1 MHKAFYP
8 RLAAQN
14 CIKNGKFYFPY
25 LLTVVISS
33 AAFYINLALA
43 QTGSLPALQRY
54 FYLSMFMTIGT
65 FVLGLFFIIFLIYT
79 NSFLMKRRGKEL
91 ALYNILGMGKGN
103 IGVVLCYE
111 TLYTWLIGAGGG
123 ILLGMLLQRLITMLV
138 TRMLRID
145 VKYEFFISVYGIAVT
160 AIFFG
165 AVLFV
170 TLLLNLGRL
179 HVQKPVEL
187 LRQGNVGER
196 EPRTRWLLT
205 ILGLL
210 SLGGGYAI
218 ALTTHNSI
226 QAIGLYFVAVFLV
239 IIGTYCLFSAVSV
252 AVLKALRK
260 NKGFFYRT
268 GNFIGVSGMLHRMNR
283 NAVGLANICIL
294 STMVLVMISA
304 TLALFLGTEDA
315 IATRYPGDL
324 NAEVWYW
331 TDRPFDTDRA
341 EQKLTEALEEQGATV
356 IGSLSYSTTNRP
368 AAFDGSSFIIQDDV
382 YDTGSDRILILLA
395 AEDYNKLSGQK
406 VSLAKD
412 QLLISGSDSLV
423 GDVRFVFRGESGE
436 QVMRFSAAP
445 TAEAFSLS
453 SGDVYLGMVDYI
465 ILPDPDT
472 LKEFE
477 NNCARALG
485 EDEAFLSWYCEI
497 NTDGSDEEKA
507 EWGAAISDPDN
518 CGLAGDDSI
527 QWELFRMDTQAEN
540 RQDFYTMNGGFFF
553 LGVFLGF
560 VFLMAT
566 VLIIYYKQIS
576 EGYED
581 RERFRIMRQV
591 GLEKREI
598 RRSINVQI
606 LIVFFAP
613 LVVAGVH
620 VAFDFNLVRLMLILF
635 GLKNAALTAWCTL
648 GTFLVFALIY
658 ALVYLLTAR
667 VYYRIVSGESRE

>member
-1 MHKAFYP
+1 MSKAFYP

-43 QTGSLPALQRY
+43 QTGSLPELKRY
-54 FYLSMFMTIGT
+54 FYLSMFMTVGT

-103 IGVVLCYE
+103 IGLVLSFE

-165 AVLFV
+165 ALLFV

-226 QAIGLYFVAVFLV
+226 QAIGVYFVAVFLV

-304 TLALFLGTEDA
+304 TLALFLGT
-315 IATRYPGDL
+315 
-324 NAEVWYW
+324 
-331 TDRPFDTDRA
+331 
-341 EQKLTEALEEQGATV
+341 
-356 IGSLSYSTTNRP
+356 
-368 AAFDGSSFIIQDDV
+368 
-382 YDTGSDRILILLA
+382 
-395 AEDYNKLSGQK
+395 
-406 VSLAKD
+406 
-412 QLLISGSDSLV
+412 
-423 GDVRFVFRGESGE
+423 
-436 QVMRFSAAP
+436 
-445 TAEAFSLS
+445 
-453 SGDVYLGMVDYI
+453 
-465 ILPDPDT
+465 
-472 LKEFE
+472 
-477 NNCARALG
+477 
-485 EDEAFLSWYCEI
+485 
-497 NTDGSDEEKA
+497 
-507 EWGAAISDPDN
+507 
-518 CGLAGDDSI
+518 
-527 QWELFRMDTQAEN
+527 
-540 RQDFYTMNGGFFF
+540 
-553 LGVFLGF
+553 
-560 VFLMAT
+560 
-566 VLIIYYKQIS
+566 
-576 EGYED
+576 
-581 RERFRIMRQV
+581 
-591 GLEKREI
+591 
-598 RRSINVQI
+598 
-606 LIVFFAP
+606 
-613 LVVAGVH
+613 
-620 VAFDFNLVRLMLILF
+620 
-635 GLKNAALTAWCTL
+635 
-648 GTFLVFALIY
+648 
-658 ALVYLLTAR
+658 
-667 VYYRIVSGESRE
+667 

>member
-1 MHKAFYP
+1 MSKAFYP

-43 QTGSLPALQRY
+43 QTGSLPELQRY
-54 FYLSMFMTIGT
+54 FYLSMFMTVGT

-103 IGVVLCYE
+103 IGLVLSFE

-165 AVLFV
+165 ALLFV

-226 QAIGLYFVAVFLV
+226 QAIGVYFVAVFLV

-331 TDRPFDTDRA
+331 TDRPFDTNRA
-341 EQKLTEALEEQGATV
+341 EQKLTEALKEQGATV
-356 IGSLSYSTTNRP
+356 TGSLSYSTTDRP

-382 YDTGSDRILILLA
+382 YNTGSDRILILLT

-412 QLLISGSDSLV
+412 QLLISGRDSLV

-507 EWGAAISDPDN
+507 AWSAAVSDPDN

-527 QWELFRMDTQAEN
+527 QWQLFRMDTQAEN

-667 VYYRIVSGESRE
+667 VYYRIVSGESRD

>member
-1 MHKAFYP
+1 MSKAFYP

-43 QTGSLPALQRY
+43 QTGSLPELKRY

-103 IGVVLCYE
+103 IGLVLCFE
-111 TLYTWLIGAGGG
+111 TLYTWLIGTGGG
-123 ILLGMLLQRLITMLV
+123 ILLGILLQRLITMLV
-138 TRMLRID
+138 TKMLRID

-165 AVLFV
+165 ALLFV

-226 QAIGLYFVAVFLV
+226 QAIGVYFVAVFLV

-341 EQKLTEALEEQGATV
+341 EQKLTEALKEQGATV
-356 IGSLSYSTTNRP
+356 TGSLSYSTTNRP
-368 AAFDGSSFIIQDDV
+368 AGFDGSSFIIQDDV
-382 YDTGSDRILILLA
+382 YDTGSDRILILLT

-412 QLLISGSDSLV
+412 QMLISGSDSLV

-507 EWGAAISDPDN
+507 AWSAAISDPDN

-527 QWELFRMDTQAEN
+527 QWQLFRMDSQAEN

-635 GLKNAALTAWCTL
+635 GLKNAALTAWCTV

-667 VYYRIVSGESRE
+667 VYYRIVSGESRD

>member
-1 MHKAFYP
+1 MSKAFYP

-43 QTGSLPALQRY
+43 QTGSLPELKRY
-54 FYLSMFMTIGT
+54 FYLSMFMTVGT

-103 IGVVLCYE
+103 IGLVLSFE

-165 AVLFV
+165 ALLFV

-226 QAIGLYFVAVFLV
+226 QAIGVYFVAVFLV

-341 EQKLTEALEEQGATV
+341 EQKLTEALKEQGATV
-356 IGSLSYSTTNRP
+356 TGSLSYSTTNRP
-368 AAFDGSSFIIQDDV
+368 AGFDGSSFIIQDDV
-382 YDTGSDRILILLA
+382 YDTGSDRILIPLT

-412 QLLISGSDSLV
+412 QLLISGRDSLV

-507 EWGAAISDPDN
+507 AWSAAVSDPDN

-527 QWELFRMDTQAEN
+527 QWQLFRMDTQAEN

-620 VAFDFNLVRLMLILF
+620 VAFDFNLVRLMLVLF
-635 GLKNAALTAWCTL
+635 GLSNTALTAWCTV
-648 GTFLVFALIY
+648 GTFLAFALIY

-667 VYYRIVSGESRE
+667 VYYRIVSGESRD

>member
-1 MHKAFYP
+1 MSKAFYP

-43 QTGSLPALQRY
+43 QTGSLPELKRY
-54 FYLSMFMTIGT
+54 FYLSMFMTVGT

-103 IGVVLCYE
+103 IGLVLSFE
-111 TLYTWLIGAGGG
+111 TLYTWLIGTGGG
-123 ILLGMLLQRLITMLV
+123 ILLGILLQRLITMLV

-165 AVLFV
+165 ALLFV

-226 QAIGLYFVAVFLV
+226 QAIGVYFVAVFLV

-341 EQKLTEALEEQGATV
+341 EQKLTEALKEQGATV
-356 IGSLSYSTTNRP
+356 TGSLSYSTTNRP
-368 AAFDGSSFIIQDDV
+368 AGFDGSSFIIQDDV
-382 YDTGSDRILILLA
+382 YDTGSDRILILLT

-477 NNCARALG
+477 NNCVRALG

-507 EWGAAISDPDN
+507 AWSAAISDPDN

-527 QWELFRMDTQAEN
+527 QWQLFRMDSQAEN

-667 VYYRIVSGESRE
+667 VYYRIVSGESRD

>member
-1 MHKAFYP
+1 MSKAFYP

-43 QTGSLPALQRY
+43 QTGSLPELKRY
-54 FYLSMFMTIGT
+54 FYLSMFMTVGT

-103 IGVVLCYE
+103 IGLVLSFE

-138 TRMLRID
+138 TKMLRID

-165 AVLFV
+165 ALLFV

-205 ILGLL
+205 VLGLL

-226 QAIGLYFVAVFLV
+226 QAIGVYFVAVFLV

-315 IATRYPGDL
+315 ITTRYPGDL
-324 NAEVWYW
+324 NAEFWYW

-341 EQKLTEALEEQGATV
+341 EQKLTEALKEQGATV
-356 IGSLSYSTTNRP
+356 TGSLSYSTTDRP
-368 AAFDGSSFIIQDDV
+368 AGFDGSSFIIQDDV

-507 EWGAAISDPDN
+507 AWSAAVSDPDN

-527 QWELFRMDTQAEN
+527 QWQLFRMDTQAEN

-667 VYYRIVSGESRE
+667 VYYRIVSGESRD

>member
-1 MHKAFYP
+1 MSKAFYP

-43 QTGSLPALQRY
+43 QTGSLPELKRY

-103 IGVVLCYE
+103 IGLVLSFE
-111 TLYTWLIGAGGG
+111 TLYTWLIGTGGG

-226 QAIGLYFVAVFLV
+226 QAIGVYFVAVFLV

-341 EQKLTEALEEQGATV
+341 EQKLTEALKEQGATV
-356 IGSLSYSTTNRP
+356 TGSLSYSTTNRP

-382 YDTGSDRILILLA
+382 YDTGSDRILILLT

-507 EWGAAISDPDN
+507 AWSAAVSDPDN

-527 QWELFRMDTQAEN
+527 QWQRFRMDTQAEN

-606 LIVFFAP
+606 LVVFFAP

-667 VYYRIVSGESRE
+667 VYYRIVSGESRD

>member
-1 MHKAFYP
+1 MSKAFYP

-43 QTGSLPALQRY
+43 QTGSLPELKRY
-54 FYLSMFMTIGT
+54 FYLSMFMTVGT

-103 IGVVLCYE
+103 IGLVLSFE

-165 AVLFV
+165 ALLFV

-205 ILGLL
+205 ILGVL

-226 QAIGLYFVAVFLV
+226 QAIGVYFVAVFLV

-341 EQKLTEALEEQGATV
+341 EQKLTEALKEQGATV
-356 IGSLSYSTTNRP
+356 TGSLSYSTTDRP

-477 NNCARALG
+477 NNCVRALG

-507 EWGAAISDPDN
+507 AWSAAISDPDN

-527 QWELFRMDTQAEN
+527 QWQRFRMDSQAEN

-635 GLKNAALTAWCTL
+635 GLNNAALTAWCTL

-667 VYYRIVSGESRE
+667 VYYRIVSGESRD

>member
-1 MHKAFYP
+1 MSKAFYP

-54 FYLSMFMTIGT
+54 FYLSMFMTVGT

-103 IGVVLCYE
+103 IGLVLSFE

-123 ILLGMLLQRLITMLV
+123 ILLGILLQRLITMLV

-165 AVLFV
+165 ALLFV

-341 EQKLTEALEEQGATV
+341 EQKLTEALKEQGATV
-356 IGSLSYSTTNRP
+356 TSSLSYSTTNRP
-368 AAFDGSSFIIQDDV
+368 AGFDGSSFIIQDDV

-412 QLLISGSDSLV
+412 QMLISGSDSLV

-507 EWGAAISDPDN
+507 AWSAAISDPDN

-527 QWELFRMDTQAEN
+527 QWQLFRMDTQAEN

-635 GLKNAALTAWCTL
+635 GLNNAALTAWCTL

-667 VYYRIVSGESRE
+667 VYYRIVSGESRD

>member
-1 MHKAFYP
+1 MSKSFYP

-25 LLTVVISS
+25 LLTVIFSS

-43 QTGSLPALQRY
+43 QTGSLPELQRY

-103 IGVVLCYE
+103 IGVVLSYE
-111 TLYTWLIGAGGG
+111 TLYTWLIGVGGG
-123 ILLGMLLQRLITMLV
+123 LLLGMLLQRLITMLV
-138 TRMLRID
+138 TKMLRID

-160 AIFFG
+160 ALFFG
-165 AVLFV
+165 AVLVV

-179 HVQKPVEL
+179 HMQKPVEL
-187 LRQGNVGER
+187 LRQGNMGER
-196 EPRTRWLLT
+196 QPRTRWLLT
-205 ILGLL
+205 AVGVL
-210 SLGGGYAI
+210 SLGGGYYIAI
-218 ALTTHNSI
+218 STHNSV
-226 QAIGLYFVAVFLV
+226 QAIGVYFVAVFLV

-252 AVLKALRK
+252 VILKALRK
-260 NKGFFYRT
+260 NKGFYYRT

-315 IATRYPGDL
+315 ITTRYPGDL

-331 TDRPFDTDRA
+331 TDQPFDTYKA
-341 EQKLTEALEEQGATV
+341 ERKLREALEEQGAAVT
-356 IGSLSYSTTNRP
+356 GSLSYTTTNQP
-368 AAFDGSSFIIQDDV
+368 AAFDGSSFLIQDDV
-382 YDTGSDRILILLA
+382 YNVSGDRILVLLT
-395 AEDYNKLSGQK
+395 AEDYNKLSGQN
-406 VSLAKD
+406 VSLAKE
-412 QLLISGSDSLV
+412 QILISGSDSIE
-423 GDVRFVFRGESGE
+423 GEVRFVFRGGSGE
-436 QVMRFSAAP
+436 RVMSFTAAP
-445 TAEAFSLS
+445 TAEKFSMS

-465 ILPDPDT
+465 ILPDMDT
-472 LKEFE
+472 LKELE
-477 NNCARALG
+477 NNCAFALG
-485 EDEAFLSWYCEI
+485 EDEAILSWSCHI
-497 NTDGSDEEKA
+497 NTEGSDREIA
-507 EWGAAISDPDN
+507 QWGQQISDPDL
-518 CGLAGDDSI
+518 CGFSGDSI
-527 QWELFRMDTQAEN
+527 RWELFRVDTQAEN

-553 LGVFLGF
+553 LGVFLGII
-560 VFLMAT
+560 FLMAT

-635 GLKNAALTAWCTL
+635 GLNNAALTAWCTV
-648 GTFLVFALIY
+648 GSFLAFALIY

-667 VYYRIVSGESRE
+667 VYYRIVSGESRD

>member
-1 MHKAFYP
+1 MSKAFYP

-43 QTGSLPALQRY
+43 QTGSLPELKRY
-54 FYLSMFMTIGT
+54 FYLSMFMTVGT

-103 IGVVLCYE
+103 IGLVLSFE

-165 AVLFV
+165 ALLFV

-205 ILGLL
+205 ILGVL

-226 QAIGLYFVAVFLV
+226 QAIGVYFVAVFLV

-341 EQKLTEALEEQGATV
+341 EQKLTEALKEQGATV
-356 IGSLSYSTTNRP
+356 TGSLSYSTTDRP

-507 EWGAAISDPDN
+507 AWSAAISDPDN

-527 QWELFRMDTQAEN
+527 QWQRFRMDSQAEN

-667 VYYRIVSGESRE
+667 VYYRIVSGESRD

>member
-1 MHKAFYP
+1 MSKAFYP

-43 QTGSLPALQRY
+43 QTGSLPELKRY
-54 FYLSMFMTIGT
+54 FYLSMFMTVGT

-103 IGVVLCYE
+103 IGLVLSFE

-123 ILLGMLLQRLITMLV
+123 ILLGILLQRLITMLV
-138 TRMLRID
+138 TKMLRID

-165 AVLFV
+165 ALLFV

-341 EQKLTEALEEQGATV
+341 EQKLTEALKEQGATV
-356 IGSLSYSTTNRP
+356 TGSLSYSTTNRP
-368 AAFDGSSFIIQDDV
+368 AGFDGSSFIIQDDV
-382 YDTGSDRILILLA
+382 YDTGSDRILIPLT

-412 QLLISGSDSLV
+412 QLLISGRDSLV

-507 EWGAAISDPDN
+507 AWSAAVSDPDN

-527 QWELFRMDTQAEN
+527 QWQLFRMDTQAEN

-667 VYYRIVSGESRE
+667 VYYRIVSGESRD

>member
-1 MHKAFYP
+1 MSKAFYP

-43 QTGSLPALQRY
+43 QTGSLPELKRY
-54 FYLSMFMTIGT
+54 FYLSMFMTVGT

-103 IGVVLCYE
+103 IGLVLSFE

-165 AVLFV
+165 ALLFV

-226 QAIGLYFVAVFLV
+226 QAIGVYFVAVFLV

-341 EQKLTEALEEQGATV
+341 EQKLTEALKEQGATV
-356 IGSLSYSTTNRP
+356 TGSLSYSTTNRP

-382 YDTGSDRILILLA
+382 YDTGSDRILILLT

-507 EWGAAISDPDN
+507 AWSAAISAPDN

-527 QWELFRMDTQAEN
+527 QWQLFRMDTQAEN

-635 GLKNAALTAWCTL
+635 GLNNAALTAWCTV
-648 GTFLVFALIY
+648 GTFLAFALIY

-667 VYYRIVSGESRE
+667 VYYRIVSGESRD

>member
-1 MHKAFYP
+1 MSKSFYP

-25 LLTVVISS
+25 LLTVIISS

-43 QTGSLPALQRY
+43 QTGSLPELKRY

-91 ALYNILGMGKGN
+91 ALYNILGMGKRN
-103 IGVVLCYE
+103 IGVVLSFE

-123 ILLGMLLQRLITMLV
+123 ILLGILLQRLITMLV
-138 TRMLRID
+138 TKMLRID
-145 VKYEFFISVYGIAVT
+145 VKYEFFISVYGILVT

-187 LRQGNVGER
+187 LRQGNMGER
-196 EPRTRWLLT
+196 QPKTRWLLT
-205 ILGLL
+205 AVGVL
-210 SLGGGYAI
+210 SLGGGYYI

-226 QAIGLYFVAVFLV
+226 QAIGVYFVAVFLV

-315 IATRYPGDL
+315 ITARYPGDV

-331 TDRPFDTDRA
+331 TDRPFDTQKA
-341 EQKLTEALEEQGATV
+341 EEKLTKALEKQGAVVTDC
-356 IGSLSYSTTNRP
+356 LSYTRTEQC
-368 AAFDGSSFIIQDDV
+368 AALEGSCFIIQDDV
-382 YDTGSDRILILLA
+382 YNTGGDRILILLT
-395 AEDYNKLSGQK
+395 AEDYGKLSGQN

-412 QLLISGSDSLV
+412 QLLLSGSDSLV

-436 QVMRFSAAP
+436 KIMSFSAAP
-445 TAEAFSLS
+445 TAEPFRIS

-465 ILPDPDT
+465 ILPDLDT
-472 LKEFE
+472 LKLFE
-477 NNCARALG
+477 DNCAEALG
-485 EDEAFLSWYCEI
+485 EDSTTLTWDCHI
-497 NTDGSDEEKA
+497 NTQGSDGEKA
-507 EWGAAISDPDN
+507 AWAVALSEPEFSGFS
-518 CGLAGDDSI
+518 GDDSI
-527 QWELFRMDTQAEN
+527 QWELFRVDSQAEN

-553 LGVFLGF
+553 LGVFLGI

-620 VAFDFNLVRLMLILF
+620 VAFDFNLVRLMLVLF
-635 GLKNAALTAWCTL
+635 GLSNTALTAWCTV
-648 GTFLVFALIY
+648 GTFLAFALIY

-667 VYYRIVSGESRE
+667 VYYRIVSGESRD

>member
-1 MHKAFYP
+1 MSKAFYP

-43 QTGSLPALQRY
+43 QTGSLPELKRY

-103 IGVVLCYE
+103 IGLVLSFE

-138 TRMLRID
+138 TKMLRID

-165 AVLFV
+165 ALLFV

-341 EQKLTEALEEQGATV
+341 EQKLTEALKEQGATV
-356 IGSLSYSTTNRP
+356 TGSLSYSTTNRP

-382 YDTGSDRILILLA
+382 YDTGSDRILILLT

-507 EWGAAISDPDN
+507 AWSAAISDPDN

-527 QWELFRMDTQAEN
+527 QWQLFRMDTQAEN

-566 VLIIYYKQIS
+566 VLIIYLS
-576 EGYED
+576 
-581 RERFRIMRQV
+581 
-591 GLEKREI
+591 
-598 RRSINVQI
+598 
-606 LIVFFAP
+606 LIH
-613 LVVAGVH
+613 L
-620 VAFDFNLVRLMLILF
+620 
-635 GLKNAALTAWCTL
+635 
-648 GTFLVFALIY
+648 
-658 ALVYLLTAR
+658 
-667 VYYRIVSGESRE
+667 

>member
-1 MHKAFYP
+1 MSKAFYP

-54 FYLSMFMTIGT
+54 FYLSMFMTVGT

-103 IGVVLCYE
+103 IGLVLSFE

-165 AVLFV
+165 ALLFV

-226 QAIGLYFVAVFLV
+226 QAIGVYFVAVFLV

-341 EQKLTEALEEQGATV
+341 EQKLTEALKEQGATV
-356 IGSLSYSTTNRP
+356 TGSLSYSTTNRP

-382 YDTGSDRILILLA
+382 YDTGSDRILILLT

-412 QLLISGSDSLV
+412 QLLISGSDSLM

-436 QVMRFSAAP
+436 RVMRFSAAP

-507 EWGAAISDPDN
+507 AWSAAISDPDN

-527 QWELFRMDTQAEN
+527 QWQLFRMDTQAEN
-540 RQDFYTMNGGFFF
+540 RKDFYTMNGGFFF

-635 GLKNAALTAWCTL
+635 GLNNAALTAWCTL

-667 VYYRIVSGESRE
+667 VYYRIVSGESKD

>member
-1 MHKAFYP
+1 MSKAFYP

-25 LLTVVISS
+25 LLTVIFSS

-43 QTGSLPALQRY
+43 QTGSLPELKRY

-65 FVLGLFFIIFLIYT
+65 FILGLFFIIFLIYT

-103 IGVVLCYE
+103 IGVVLSYE
-111 TLYTWLIGAGGG
+111 TLYTWLIGTGGG
-123 ILLGMLLQRLITMLV
+123 ILLGILLQRLITMLV
-138 TRMLRID
+138 TKMLRID

-160 AIFFG
+160 ALFFG
-165 AVLFV
+165 AVLLV

-179 HVQKPVEL
+179 RMQKPVEL

-196 EPRTRWLLT
+196 QPKTRWLLT
-205 ILGLL
+205 ILGVL
-210 SLGGGYAI
+210 SLGGGYYIAI
-218 ALTTHNSI
+218 STHNSV
-226 QAIGLYFVAVFLV
+226 QAVGVYFVAVILV
-239 IIGTYCLFSAVSV
+239 IVGTYCLFSAVSV
-252 AVLKALRK
+252 ALLKALRK

-315 IATRYPGDL
+315 ITTRYPGDL

-331 TDRPFDTDRA
+331 TNKPFDTGKA
-341 EQKLTEALEEQGATV
+341 ERKLTDALAEQGAAVTN
-356 IGSLSYSTTNRP
+356 SLSYTTTDQP
-368 AAFDGSSFIIQDDV
+368 AALDGSSFIIQDDV
-382 YDTGSDRILILLA
+382 YHAGGDRILVLLT
-395 AEDYNKLSGQK
+395 AEDYNKLSGQN

-412 QLLISGSDSLV
+412 QLLLSGSDSLV
-423 GDVRFVFRGESGE
+423 GEVRFVFRGGSGE
-436 QVMRFSAAP
+436 RVMTFSAAP
-445 TAEAFSLS
+445 TSEKFTMS

-465 ILPDPDT
+465 ILPDLDT
-472 LKEFE
+472 LKEFK
-477 NNCARALG
+477 NNCAQVLG
-485 EDEAFLSWYCEI
+485 EDKTLLSWFCEI
-497 NTDGSDEEKA
+497 NTGGSDQEIA
-507 EWGAAISDPDN
+507 QWGQQVADPDI
-518 CGLAGDDSI
+518 CGFTGDEEI
-527 QWELFRMDTQAEN
+527 QWELFRLDTQAEN

-553 LGVFLGF
+553 LGVFLGII
-560 VFLMAT
+560 FLMAT

-581 RERFRIMRQV
+581 RERFRIMQQV

-620 VAFDFNLVRLMLILF
+620 VAFDFNLVRLMLVLF
-635 GLKNAALTAWCTL
+635 GLNNAALTAWCTL
-648 GTFLVFALIY
+648 GSFLVFALIY

-667 VYYRIVSGESRE
+667 VYYRIVSGDRQE

>member
-1 MHKAFYP
+1 MSKAFYP

-43 QTGSLPALQRY
+43 QTGSLPELKRY

-103 IGVVLCYE
+103 IGLVLCFE
-111 TLYTWLIGAGGG
+111 TLYTWLIGTGGG
-123 ILLGMLLQRLITMLV
+123 ILLGILLQRLITMLV
-138 TRMLRID
+138 TKMLRID

-165 AVLFV
+165 ALLFV

-226 QAIGLYFVAVFLV
+226 QAIGVYFVAVFLV

-341 EQKLTEALEEQGATV
+341 EQKLTEALKEQGAAVT
-356 IGSLSYSTTNRP
+356 GSLSYSTTNRP
-368 AAFDGSSFIIQDDV
+368 AGFDGSSFIIQDDV
-382 YDTGSDRILILLA
+382 YDTGSDRILILLT

-412 QLLISGSDSLV
+412 QMLISGSDSLV

-507 EWGAAISDPDN
+507 AWSAAISDPDN

-527 QWELFRMDTQAEN
+527 QWQLFRMDSQAEN

-635 GLKNAALTAWCTL
+635 GLKNAALTAWCTV

-667 VYYRIVSGESRE
+667 VYYRIVSGESRD

>member
-1 MHKAFYP
+1 
-8 RLAAQN
+8 
-14 CIKNGKFYFPY
+14 
-25 LLTVVISS
+25 
-33 AAFYINLALA
+33 
-43 QTGSLPALQRY
+43 
-54 FYLSMFMTIGT
+54 MT
-65 FVLGLFFIIFLIYT
+65 
-79 NSFLMKRRGKEL
+79 
-91 ALYNILGMGKGN
+91 
-103 IGVVLCYE
+103 
-111 TLYTWLIGAGGG
+111 
-123 ILLGMLLQRLITMLV
+123 
-138 TRMLRID
+138 
-145 VKYEFFISVYGIAVT
+145 
-160 AIFFG
+160 
-165 AVLFV
+165 
-170 TLLLNLGRL
+170 
-179 HVQKPVEL
+179 
-187 LRQGNVGER
+187 
-196 EPRTRWLLT
+196 
-205 ILGLL
+205 
-210 SLGGGYAI
+210 
-218 ALTTHNSI
+218 
-226 QAIGLYFVAVFLV
+226 
-239 IIGTYCLFSAVSV
+239 
-252 AVLKALRK
+252 
-260 NKGFFYRT
+260 
-268 GNFIGVSGMLHRMNR
+268 
-283 NAVGLANICIL
+283 
-294 STMVLVMISA
+294 
-304 TLALFLGTEDA
+304 
-315 IATRYPGDL
+315 
-324 NAEVWYW
+324 
-331 TDRPFDTDRA
+331 
-341 EQKLTEALEEQGATV
+341 
-356 IGSLSYSTTNRP
+356 GSLSYSTTNRP

-382 YDTGSDRILILLA
+382 YNTGSDRILILLT

-507 EWGAAISDPDN
+507 AWSAAISDPDN

-527 QWELFRMDTQAEN
+527 QWQLFRMDSQAEN

-553 LGVFLGF
+553 LGVFLGII
-560 VFLMAT
+560 FLMAT

-635 GLKNAALTAWCTL
+635 GLKNAALTAWCTV

-658 ALVYLLTAR
+658 ALVYHLTAR

>member
-43 QTGSLPALQRY
+43 QTGSLPELKRY
-54 FYLSMFMTIGT
+54 FYLSMFMTVGT

-103 IGVVLCYE
+103 IGLVLSFE
-111 TLYTWLIGAGGG
+111 TLYTWLIGTGGG

-165 AVLFV
+165 ALLFV

-341 EQKLTEALEEQGATV
+341 EQKLREALEEQGATV
-356 IGSLSYSTTNRP
+356 TGSLSYSTTNRP
-368 AAFDGSSFIIQDDV
+368 AGFDGSSFIIQDDV

-507 EWGAAISDPDN
+507 AWSAAISDPDN

-527 QWELFRMDTQAEN
+527 QWQLFRMDSQAEN

-553 LGVFLGF
+553 LGVFLGI

-635 GLKNAALTAWCTL
+635 GLKNAALTAWCTV

-667 VYYRIVSGESRE
+667 VYYRIVSGESRD

>member
-1 MHKAFYP
+1 MSKAFYP

-43 QTGSLPALQRY
+43 QTGSLPELKRY

-103 IGVVLCYE
+103 IGLVLSFE
-111 TLYTWLIGAGGG
+111 TLYTWLIGTGGG

-165 AVLFV
+165 ALLLV

-356 IGSLSYSTTNRP
+356 TGSLSYSTTNRP
-368 AAFDGSSFIIQDDV
+368 AGFDGSSFIIQDDV
-382 YDTGSDRILILLA
+382 YDTGSDRILIPLT

-412 QLLISGSDSLV
+412 QMLISGSDSLV

-507 EWGAAISDPDN
+507 AWSAAISDPDN

-527 QWELFRMDTQAEN
+527 QWQLFRMDSQAEN

-635 GLKNAALTAWCTL
+635 GLKNAALTAWCTV

-667 VYYRIVSGESRE
+667 VYYRIVSGESRD

>member
-1 MHKAFYP
+1 MSKAFYP

-43 QTGSLPALQRY
+43 QTGSLPELKRY

-103 IGVVLCYE
+103 IGLVLSFE

-165 AVLFV
+165 ALLFV

-210 SLGGGYAI
+210 SLGGGYYIAI
-218 ALTTHNSI
+218 STHNSI
-226 QAIGLYFVAVFLV
+226 QAIGVYFVAVFLV

-252 AVLKALRK
+252 AILKALRK
-260 NKGFFYRT
+260 NKGFYYRT

-315 IATRYPGDL
+315 ITTRYPGDL

-341 EQKLTEALEEQGATV
+341 EQKLREALEEQGATV
-356 IGSLSYSTTNRP
+356 TGSLSYSTTNRP
-368 AAFDGSSFIIQDDV
+368 AGFDGSSFIIQDDV
-382 YDTGSDRILILLA
+382 YDTGSDRILILLT

-445 TAEAFSLS
+445 TAEKFSLS

-507 EWGAAISDPDN
+507 AWGAAITDPDN

-527 QWELFRMDTQAEN
+527 QWQLFRMDTQAEN

-635 GLKNAALTAWCTL
+635 GLKNAALTAWCTV

-667 VYYRIVSGESRE
+667 VYYRIVSGESRD

>member
-1 MHKAFYP
+1 MSKSFYP

-25 LLTVVISS
+25 LLTVIFSS

-43 QTGSLPALQRY
+43 QTGSLPELQRY

-111 TLYTWLIGAGGG
+111 TLYTWLIGTGGG
-123 ILLGMLLQRLITMLV
+123 ILLGILLQRLITMLV

-165 AVLFV
+165 ALLFV

-205 ILGLL
+205 VLGLL

-315 IATRYPGDL
+315 ITTRYPGDL

-331 TDRPFDTDRA
+331 TDQPFDTYKA
-341 EQKLTEALEEQGATV
+341 ERKLREALEEQGAAVT
-356 IGSLSYSTTNRP
+356 GSLSYTTTNQP
-368 AAFDGSSFIIQDDV
+368 AAFDGSSFLIQDDV
-382 YDTGSDRILILLA
+382 YNVSGDLILVLLT
-395 AEDYNKLSGQK
+395 AEDYNKLSGQN

-412 QLLISGSDSLV
+412 QLLPSGSDSLV
-423 GDVRFVFRGESGE
+423 GEVRFVFRGGSGE
-436 QVMRFSAAP
+436 RVMTFSAAP
-445 TAEAFSLS
+445 TSEKFTMS

-507 EWGAAISDPDN
+507 AWSAAISDPDN

-553 LGVFLGF
+553 LGVFLGII
-560 VFLMAT
+560 FLMAT

-667 VYYRIVSGESRE
+667 VYYRIVSGESRD

>member
-1 MHKAFYP
+1 MSKAFYP

-43 QTGSLPALQRY
+43 QTGSLPELKRY
-54 FYLSMFMTIGT
+54 FYLSMFMTVGT

-103 IGVVLCYE
+103 IGLVLSFE

-123 ILLGMLLQRLITMLV
+123 ILLGILLQRLITMLV
-138 TRMLRID
+138 TKMLRID

-165 AVLFV
+165 ALLFV

-226 QAIGLYFVAVFLV
+226 QAIGVYFVAVFLV

-341 EQKLTEALEEQGATV
+341 EQKLTEALKEQGATV
-356 IGSLSYSTTNRP
+356 TGSLSYSTTNRP
-368 AAFDGSSFIIQDDV
+368 AGFDGSSFIIQDDV
-382 YDTGSDRILILLA
+382 YNTGSDRILILLT

-507 EWGAAISDPDN
+507 AWSAAVSDPDN

-527 QWELFRMDTQAEN
+527 QWQRFRMDTQAEN

-553 LGVFLGF
+553 LGVFLGI

-620 VAFDFNLVRLMLILF
+620 VAFDFNLVRLMLVLF
-635 GLKNAALTAWCTL
+635 GLSNTALTAWCTV
-648 GTFLVFALIY
+648 GTFLAFALIY

-667 VYYRIVSGESRE
+667 VYYRIVSGESRD

>member
-43 QTGSLPALQRY
+43 QTGSLPELKRY

-65 FVLGLFFIIFLIYT
+65 FVLGLFFIIFLLYT

-103 IGVVLCYE
+103 IGVVLCCE
-111 TLYTWLIGAGGG
+111 TLYTWLIGTGGG

-165 AVLFV
+165 ALLLV

-226 QAIGLYFVAVFLV
+226 QAIGVYFVAVFLV

-283 NAVGLANICIL
+283 NAVGFANICIL

-331 TDRPFDTDRA
+331 TDRPFDTYRA
-341 EQKLTEALEEQGATV
+341 EQKLREALEEQGATV
-356 IGSLSYSTTNRP
+356 TGSLSYSTTNRP

-436 QVMRFSAAP
+436 RVMRFSAAP

-507 EWGAAISDPDN
+507 AWSAAISDPDN

-527 QWELFRMDTQAEN
+527 QWQLFRMDTQAEN

-553 LGVFLGF
+553 LGVFLGI

-581 RERFRIMRQV
+581 RERFRIMQQV

-620 VAFDFNLVRLMLILF
+620 VAFDFNMVRLMLVLF
-635 GLKNAALTAWCTL
+635 GLNNAALTAWCTV

>member
-1 MHKAFYP
+1 MSKAFYP

-43 QTGSLPALQRY
+43 QTGSLPELKRY
-54 FYLSMFMTIGT
+54 FYLSMFMTVGT

-103 IGVVLCYE
+103 IGLVLSFE
-111 TLYTWLIGAGGG
+111 TLYTWLIGTGGG

-165 AVLFV
+165 ALLFV

-341 EQKLTEALEEQGATV
+341 EQKLTEALKEQGATV
-356 IGSLSYSTTNRP
+356 TGSLSYSTTNRP
-368 AAFDGSSFIIQDDV
+368 AGFDGSSFIIQDDV
-382 YDTGSDRILILLA
+382 YDTGSDRILILLT
-395 AEDYNKLSGQK
+395 AEDYNKLSGQQ

-477 NNCARALG
+477 NNCVRALG

-507 EWGAAISDPDN
+507 AWSAAITDPDN

-527 QWELFRMDTQAEN
+527 QWQLFRMDTQAEN

-635 GLKNAALTAWCTL
+635 GLKNAALTAWCTV

-667 VYYRIVSGESRE
+667 VYYRIVSGESRD